1 MIFWKSTKKTF
12 PGLECQ
18 FVLSLGG
25 PYKDEHSKEDVESG
39 DISATAQKLGPAVQD
54 RLCRI
59 LVDIG
64 IGGILQAVNSFF
76 TWDPSLHA
84 PI

>member
-1 MIFWKSTKKTF
+1 MDSSV
-12 PGLECQ
+12 LS
-18 FVLSLGG
+18 VLSLGG
-25 PYKDEHSKEDVESG
+25 PDKDEHSNAGPKEDVESG
-39 DISATAQKLGPAVQD
+39 DIGAIAQKLGPAVQD